1 MIFKRLSI
9 IFILISFALFSCS
22 DDDSS
27 NIVNDDDSSNVT
39 LEPEF
44 SVEINGNTFNAEFKK
59 AFLNNGVLSIQA
71 SNNDS
76 DKTFLINLKNPSE
89 TTYTTGNSNENLIP
103 KMSFQ
108 DSSNSLP
115 AIANPT
121 QTNAGSITVTEF
133 DTTNNSVSG
142 NFNFSGTS
150 PFHLN
155 TNEYTNGVFTDI
167 PVFNTEPE
175 IKSGGS
181 LTFDINGE
189 NYTPSNFFVNRI
201 SFLPD
206 VDNDAIHLI
215 VPKSPFE
222 TFILQFP
229 TDTPTGEFT
238 PFSLTNYN
246 IQATLEKPIQIGP
259 SSNNGKLT
267 ILENDMD
274 NNHITGTFEI
284 VLDDDFAGSS
294 SAEFTITNGQFDIFY
309 RDF

>member
-1 MIFKRLSI
+1 MKFKKLSI
-9 IFILISFALFSCS
+9 VFILISFALFSCS
-22 DDDSS
+22 NDDST
-27 NIVNDDDSSNVT
+27 NIVNDDDSSNAT

-44 SVEINGNTFNAEFKK
+44 SVEINGNPFNAEFKK

-71 SNNDS
+71 SNNDG

-108 DSSNSLP
+108 ASSNSLP
-115 AIANPT
+115 AMANPT
-121 QTNAGSITVTEF
+121 QTNAGSVTITEF
-133 DTTNNSVSG
+133 DTTNNAVSG

-150 PFHLN
+150 PFYPN

-175 IKSGGS
+175 IKSSGS
-181 LTFDINGE
+181 LTFDLNGE
-189 NYTPSNFFVNRI
+189 NFIPSNFFVNRI

-206 VDNDAIHLI
+206 VNDDIHLI
-215 VPKSPFE
+215 VQKSPFE

-284 VLDDDFAGSS
+284 VLDNDFAGSS